1 MIILRIMACVMI
13 LAVIVYTSLKYLQNT
28 LGNSLMNKPCGFV
41 IDALRTVEELH
52 FIKEHVHDGTIEAA
66 TSAEIQFQDS
76 LDDKIVAGGLDDY
89 INRDILIREALIEYG
104 IEDVNSGDIYTIQ
117 MAVDMSH
124 GRSPDLNKYSEAHYY
139 NENSDEPG
147 NLPENLSEES
157 SNETGEFKTL
167 EEIEEKLSKIQEDID
182 KIGLPSEEHDILDDI
197 LKKHLDN

>member
-1 MIILRIMACVMI
+1 MIILRIIACVMI

-52 FIKEHVHDGTIEAA
+52 FIKEHVHDGTIETA

-139 NENSDEPG
+139 NENSDESG
-147 NLPENLSEES
+147 NLVGEL
-157 SNETGEFKTL
+157 SNETGEFKTV

-182 KIGLPSEEHDILDDI
+182 KIGSPSEENNILDDI